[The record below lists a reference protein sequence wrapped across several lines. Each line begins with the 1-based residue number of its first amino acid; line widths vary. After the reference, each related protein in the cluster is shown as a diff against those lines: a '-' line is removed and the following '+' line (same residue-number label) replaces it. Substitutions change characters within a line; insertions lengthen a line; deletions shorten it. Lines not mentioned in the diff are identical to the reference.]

1 MVVRLLPDWWRETY
15 TFPVTEQL
23 KLKIIVIVD
32 VIVVVVVVGVVAA
45 VVVVVVVVNFVR
57 LVVCPGRVCT

>member
-1 MVVRLLPDWWRETY
+1 MVVRLLPDWWRETC
-15 TFPVTEQL
+15 TFPVTAQL

-32 VIVVVVVVGVVAA
+32 VVV

-57 LVVCPGRVCT
+57 LVV